1 MSESDNLS
9 SAKTKAEQNALRN
22 AQEKIGVYCLRLS
35 KRILAKKFQGLRKGI
50 VTKFLA
56 FNLCLLISDTLTL
69 PTPKGGGFL
78 GSLNS
83 VEVSPYSL
91 TCALIP
97 NGNAKLPLPCYP
109 KASGYFYSYIAL
121 LNASS
126 S

>member
-1 MSESDNLS
+1 M
-9 SAKTKAEQNALRN
+9 
-22 AQEKIGVYCLRLS
+22 
-35 KRILAKKFQGLRKGI
+35 
-50 VTKFLA
+50 
-56 FNLCLLISDTLTL
+56 TL

-97 NGNAKLPLPCYP
+97 KGNAKLPLPCYP
-109 KASGYFYSYIAL
+109 KVSGYFYSYIAL

-126 S
+126 SWSIDQVEQGDAPAPKTVSFQPLIRFSFLLKRKANR